1 MVVSVRDEKGARLA
15 ETGRPTGSMTPLAK
29 ATDAATFPMLS
40 SIDPYGRTIF
50 NRIQMMRVTEE
61 VRRLIQATELTSE
74 DRSYLEKILEFCALG
89 TGKLHR
95 YLWFV
100 GD

>member
-15 ETGRPTGSMTPLAK
+15 ESGRPTGSTNPLAK
-29 ATDAATFPMLS
+29 AADATAFPMLG
-40 SIDPYGRTIF
+40 SIDPYGNTIF
-50 NRIQMMRVTEE
+50 NRIQMMRLAEE
-61 VRRLIQATELTSE
+61 VRRLIRAAEFTPDE
-74 DRSYLEKILEFCALG
+74 RSFLEEILEFCAMG
-89 TGKLHR
+89 TAKYHR